1 VIARTNPDPQPA
13 PVAREAIDPQLACSR
28 DEQRLTQLRADPTPE
43 QVAKFQKELTCPRL
57 EAQVQRLLESVSV
70 DPRQQPAVP
79 AVSPARTQA
88 AQVQP
93 PAASQTC
100 ASEEA
105 RLSNLRA
112 DPNVEEIRKFEREL
126 SCEHIRPQL
135 QRLRESLGL

>member
-1 VIARTNPDPQPA
+1 MVARVNPNPQPA
-13 PVAREAIDPQLACSR
+13 PVAREAIDPAIACAR
-28 DEQRLTQLRADPTPE
+28 DEQRLTELRADPSPQ
-43 QVAKFQKELTCPRL
+43 QVARFQRELSCPRL

-70 DPRQQPAVP
+70 DPRQEPAAAAVP
-79 AVSPARTQA
+79 PRPPQ

-93 PAASQTC
+93 PVAAAQNC

-112 DPNVEEIRKFEREL
+112 DPNVDEIKKFEREL

>member
-1 VIARTNPDPQPA
+1 VIARTNPNPQPA
-13 PVAREAIDPQLACSR
+13 PVAREAIDPALACAR
-28 DEQRLTQLRADPTPE
+28 DEQRLTQLRAAPSAD
-43 QVAKFQKELTCPRL
+43 QVARFQRELTCPRL

-70 DPRQQPAVP
+70 DPQPAAP
-79 AVSPARTQA
+79 AAAPPRPQQ

-93 PAASQTC
+93 PAVATQNC

-112 DPNVEEIRKFEREL
+112 DPNVDEIKKFEREL

>member
-1 VIARTNPDPQPA
+1 VIARTNPNPQPT
-13 PVAREAIDPQLACSR
+13 PVAREAVDPALACAR
-28 DEQRLTQLRADPTPE
+28 DEQRLAQLRADPTPE

-57 EAQVQRLLESVSV
+57 EAQVKRLLESVSA
-70 DPRQQPAVP
+70 DPQQPAV
-79 AVSPARTQA
+79 AAPARE

-93 PAASQTC
+93 PVAAAPNC
-100 ASEEA
+100 ASEET

-112 DPNVEEIRKFEREL
+112 DPNAEEIRKFEREL